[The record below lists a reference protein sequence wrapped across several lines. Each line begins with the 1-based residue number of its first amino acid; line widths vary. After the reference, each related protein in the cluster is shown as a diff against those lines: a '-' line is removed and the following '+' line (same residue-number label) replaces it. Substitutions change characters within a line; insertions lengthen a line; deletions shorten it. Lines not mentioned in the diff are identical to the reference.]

1 MEGLGINLSLFL
13 AQLINFGVIFFLL
26 VWLLKKPLA
35 KMLRDRTEMIAKSVK
50 EAGEIEQRLKK
61 VEEEKAAVLKIAREQ
76 ADELVTKGQALAT
89 AAQKQAAD
97 AARAQA
103 AEIVAQAHVA
113 TDKEK
118 ARLLADLSDEIRATV
133 KTSLEH
139 SFKELSAEEQQKAA
153 DAAIKELI
161 SK

>member
-26 VWLLKKPLA
+26 VWLLKKPLS
-35 KMLRDRTEMIAKSVK
+35 KLLRDRTEMIAKSVK
-50 EAGEIEQRLKK
+50 EAAEIEARLKK
-61 VEEEKAAVLKIAREQ
+61 VEDEKAAVLKTARQQ
-76 ADELVTKGQALAT
+76 ADELVTKGQQLAT

-97 AARAQA
+97 NAREQA
-103 AEIVAQAHVA
+103 AEIVAQAHVT

-118 ARLLADLSDEIRATV
+118 ARLMADLADEIRQTV
-133 KTSLEH
+133 KRSLEH

-153 DAAIKELI
+153 DAAIRELTQ
-161 SK
+161 K